1 MDMKHIV
8 ADRQGSAGRGL
19 KWGPTCLGAFVT
31 IVLQFIVLLIVLAVV
46 SDISEKTAIV
56 ILSVAAVVSYIGG
69 GFLAGAMAREK
80 GTSHGLLSAFIAWG
94 SNLILTFL
102 MGGYLLW
109 TLSADNNGFIIG
121 LLVGLV
127 LALGF
132 GALGGFTGAKVRKHW
147 K

>member
-1 MDMKHIV
+1 MERESSQPRDMDMKHIV

-69 GFLAGAMAREK
+69 GFLTGAMIREK

-102 MGGYLLW
+102 NGWILIMDTSGG
-109 TLSADNNGFIIG
+109 
-121 LLVGLV
+121 
-127 LALGF
+127 
-132 GALGGFTGAKVRKHW
+132 
-147 K
+147 

>member
-102 MGGYLLW
+102 NGWILIMDTSGG
-109 TLSADNNGFIIG
+109 
-121 LLVGLV
+121 
-127 LALGF
+127 
-132 GALGGFTGAKVRKHW
+132 
-147 K
+147 